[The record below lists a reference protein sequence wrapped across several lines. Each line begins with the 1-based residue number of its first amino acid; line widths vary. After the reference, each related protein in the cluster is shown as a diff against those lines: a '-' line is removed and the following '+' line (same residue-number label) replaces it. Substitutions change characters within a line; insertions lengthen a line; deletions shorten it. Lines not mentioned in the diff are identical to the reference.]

1 MGEAEAGVLNE
12 DWLFIKNGTRLEHP
26 EATAQARKWLMKIM
40 TKSTREVSVRSRHGT
55 QRNTDKR

>member
-26 EATAQARKWLMKIM
+26 EATAQARKWLIKIT
-40 TKSTREVSVRSRHGT
+40 TKSTREV
-55 QRNTDKR
+55 